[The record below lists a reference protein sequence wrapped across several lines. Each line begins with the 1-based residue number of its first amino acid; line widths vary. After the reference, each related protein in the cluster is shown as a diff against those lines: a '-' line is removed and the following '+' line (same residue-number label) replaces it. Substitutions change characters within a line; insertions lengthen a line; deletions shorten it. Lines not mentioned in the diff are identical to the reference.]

1 MMMME
6 QKCPGPPKQRQQLLL
21 LQRLA
26 PPSDAPASTK
36 PPCKPPSGKIAV
48 ALSAGLL
55 CLLGGVW
62 YCSHTILLPHAT
74 DLSDTVYPRCHSI
87 VDDII
92 NGEVSMHEIY
102 DLGLPKLVQG
112 LRICAEVNY
121 PGAEELLVV
130 FRRR

>member
-6 QKCPGPPKQRQQLLL
+6 QNRPGPPKHRQQLLQ
-21 LQRLA
+21 QRLA

-36 PPCKPPSGKIAV
+36 PPCKPPSGKIAL

-62 YCSHTILLPHAT
+62 WYCSHTILLPHAT
-74 DLSDTVYPRCHSI
+74 DRAVYLYPHCHYY
-87 VDDII
+87 VDGII
-92 NGEVSMHEIY
+92 NGNLSKYEVF
-102 DLGLPKLVQG
+102 DLGLPKL
-112 LRICAEVNY
+112 LRICADVNY